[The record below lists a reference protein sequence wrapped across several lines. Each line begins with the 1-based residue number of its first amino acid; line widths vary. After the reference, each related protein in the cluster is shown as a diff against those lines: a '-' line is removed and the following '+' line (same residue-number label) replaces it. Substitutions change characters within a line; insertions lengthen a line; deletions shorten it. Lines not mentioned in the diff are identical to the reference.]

1 VRRRTILA
9 LLVLL
14 VGAFAFAAVGCGGDD
29 DDDAGADTGAATD
42 GGGAPDLPEVTALP
56 SASCTDIEFEGEGEP
71 DVLIASDLPLQGSS
85 RTQTLQIVGAIKQV
99 LTSRDWK
106 AGDLNVGFQ
115 SCDDSTAQAGKWD
128 PGKCSQNANAY
139 AENQSLYGII
149 GTFNSGCAAIIIPV
163 LNQAPGGGLAMV
175 SPANTY
181 VCLTEG
187 GPGCADD
194 EPDKYYPAGTRNYAR
209 VVAHDAYQ
217 GAAMAEFMQAE
228 GTTKLYI
235 LNDKEAYGLGVATN
249 TRNAAEHLG
258 IEVVGFEAWD
268 PKASNYEALMNKV
281 KASGADGLFLG
292 GLIDENGAQVIK
304 DKVKVLGDNEGV
316 KLYMPDGF
324 TTQQTIDEA
333 GVSNTKGAYFS
344 VAGVP
349 TDEFTGAAADFI
361 AEFEPTLGGEPV
373 DPYAVYGA
381 QAAEV
386 LLDAIANS
394 APDYARADVIAQVFE
409 TKVTG
414 GFLGDFEINENGDPA
429 LASGAV
435 VGFTIYVGEDEL
447 VPETVL
453 SPQEDVVDAARG
465 T

>member
-1 VRRRTILA
+1 VKRRTILA

-14 VGAFAFAAVGCGGDD
+14 IGAFALAAAGCGGDD
-29 DDDAGADTGAATD
+29 DD
-42 GGGAPDLPEVTALP
+42 GGGAEATGAEDTGEAAPELPPVTALP
-56 SASCTDIEFEGEGEP
+56 SASCTDIEYEGDGEP
-71 DVLIASDLPLQGSS
+71 QAIIATDLPLQGSS
-85 RTQTLQIVGAIKQV
+85 RTQTLQIVGAVKQV
-99 LTSRDWK
+99 LTSHGWK
-106 AGDLNVGFQ
+106 AGDVNIGYQ

-128 PGKCSQNANAY
+128 PGKCSQNANSY
-139 AENQSLYGII
+139 AENQSLLGVI
-149 GTFNSGCAAIIIPV
+149 GTFNSGCAAVIIPV
-163 LNQAPGGGLAMV
+163 LNQAPGGGLAMI

-194 EPDKYYPAGTRNYAR
+194 EPDKYYPAGTRNYVR

-217 GAAMAEFMQAE
+217 GAALAEFMQE
-228 GTTKLYI
+228 QGTTKLYI

-249 TRNAAEHLG
+249 VRGAAEHLG
-258 IEVVGFEAWD
+258 IEVVGFDAWD
-268 PKASNYEALMNKV
+268 PRASNYEALMNKV
-281 KASGADGLFLG
+281 KQAGADGLFLG

-304 DKVKVLGDNEGV
+304 DKVKVLGANDGDV

-333 GVSNTKGAYFS
+333 GVENTRAAFFS

-381 QAAEV
+381 QAAEI
-386 LLDAIANS
+386 LLNAIAAS
-394 APDYARADVIAQVFE
+394 DYSRGGVIEQMFATE
-409 TKVTG
+409 VTG
-414 GFLGDFEINENGDPA
+414 GFLGDFTFSENGDPT

-435 VGFTIYVGEDEL
+435 IGFTIYRGEEEL
-447 VPETVL
+447 EPETVF
-453 SPQEDVVDAARG
+453 SPQEENVDAARG

>member
-1 VRRRTILA
+1 VKRRTLLA
-9 LLVLL
+9 FLVLL
-14 VGAFAFAAVGCGGDD
+14 IGAFAFAAVGCGGDD
-29 DDDAGADTGAATD
+29 DDGGEAAQTD
-42 GGGAPDLPEVTALP
+42 GGEDGGPDLAPVEELP
-56 SASCTDIEFEGEGEP
+56 SSACTAIEYEGEGDP

-85 RTQTLQIVGAIKQV
+85 RTQTLQMVGAIRQV
-99 LTSRDWK
+99 LESNEWR
-106 AGDLNVGFQ
+106 AGDVTVGYQ

-128 PGKCSQNANAY
+128 PGKTSQNANAY
-139 AENQSLYGII
+139 AENQSVLGMI
-149 GTFNSGCAAIIIPV
+149 GTFNSGAAAIAIPV
-163 LNQAPGGGLAMV
+163 LNQAPGGGLAMI

-194 EPDKYYPAGTRNYAR
+194 EPDKYYPAGTRNYVR

-217 GAAMAEFMQAE
+217 GAALAEFMQAQ
-228 GTTKLYI
+228 GTTSLYV

-249 TRNAAEHLG
+249 VRNAAEHLG

-268 PKASNYEALMNKV
+268 PKASNYEALMRKI
-281 KASGADGLFLG
+281 AQSGADGVFLG

-304 DKVKVLGDNEGV
+304 DKVKVLGDNETV

-324 TTQQTIDEA
+324 TTQQTIDES
-333 GVSNTKGAYFS
+333 GVENTRGAFFS

-349 TDEFTGAAADFI
+349 AEEFTGRG
-361 AEFEPTLGGEPV
+361 AEFVEEFQEVLGDEPI

-381 QAAEV
+381 QAAQV
-386 LLDAIANS
+386 LLDAIAAS
-394 APDYARADVIAQVFE
+394 DYTRAGVIEQMFA
-409 TKVTG
+409 VTVED
-414 GFLGDFEINENGDPA
+414 GFLGSFSFSENGDPE

-435 VGFTIYVGEDEL
+435 VGFSIFRGEEEL
-447 VPETVL
+447 EVETVL
-453 SPQEDVVDAARG
+453 SPQAENVEAAGG